1 MEYIQTENKIILS
14 APAKINLFLAIT
26 GKRTDGFHNISSV
39 ISKIALSDQ
48 VTIEKTFNTDETT
61 CICSNNESLSGK
73 GNLAFQTVL
82 KWREQTSIRSGIKV
96 FIKKNIPL
104 MGGLGGGSSD
114 AIATLIGL
122 NYLFDNLISEKKLM
136 YMSQAI
142 GSDCPFFTSSG
153 LAQVSGRGEIIRNL
167 SADKKKSLNGRKL
180 ILIQPPMGF
189 STEVL
194 YKDFSA
200 NEKYSNKNWAE
211 EHISFWEKN
220 EISFEDLLFN
230 DFEKVILK
238 KYLFLNPLFRELR
251 NIFGLNFH
259 ISGSGSCFYS
269 FLDESTHEEL
279 VKDHAARVLGP
290 NFKFWI
296 TQISY

>member
-1 MEYIQTENKIILS
+1 M
-14 APAKINLFLAIT
+14 
-26 GKRTDGFHNISSV
+26 
-39 ISKIALSDQ
+39 
-48 VTIEKTFNTDETT
+48 
-61 CICSNNESLSGK
+61 SGK

-82 KWREQTSIRSGIKV
+82 KWREQTNIRTGIKV

-136 YMSQAI
+136 NMSQAI

-211 EHISFWEKN
+211 EHISF
-220 EISFEDLLFN
+220 L
-230 DFEKVILK
+230 
-238 KYLFLNPLFRELR
+238 
-251 NIFGLNFH
+251 G
-259 ISGSGSCFYS
+259 
-269 FLDESTHEEL
+269 EE
-279 VKDHAARVLGP
+279 
-290 NFKFWI
+290 
-296 TQISY
+296 

>member
-1 MEYIQTENKIILS
+1 
-14 APAKINLFLAIT
+14 
-26 GKRTDGFHNISSV
+26 
-39 ISKIALSDQ
+39 
-48 VTIEKTFNTDETT
+48 
-61 CICSNNESLSGK
+61 
-73 GNLAFQTVL
+73 
-82 KWREQTSIRSGIKV
+82 
-96 FIKKNIPL
+96 
-104 MGGLGGGSSD
+104 
-114 AIATLIGL
+114 
-122 NYLFDNLISEKKLM
+122 
-136 YMSQAI
+136 MSQAI

-153 LAQVSGRGEIIRNL
+153 LAQVSGRGEKIRNL

-200 NEKYSNKNWAE
+200 NEKYSNKRQAE

-251 NIFGLNFH
+251 NIFGLNF
-259 ISGSGSCFYS
+259 
-269 FLDESTHEEL
+269 
-279 VKDHAARVLGP
+279 
-290 NFKFWI
+290 
-296 TQISY
+296 SYLW